1 MKDRLTSQTVNV
13 PNDAAREIFEQLK
26 SNGYSSEQISSVA
39 NQMIV
44 LAHADG
50 PHGERLT
57 PDLGA
62 GFSDYDLAQLGMP
75 SE

>member
-13 PNDAAREIFEQLK
+13 PGEAAREIFGQLK
-26 SNGYSSEQISSVA
+26 ANGYSSEQISTVA
-39 NQMIV
+39 NQMIL

-50 PHGERLT
+50 ARFERLV